1 VSHTQTSTHASAHA
15 PAHTC
20 IRTHLARP
28 PREFVAIILELVG
41 KHCRALRLELL
52 PPVDTADGR
61 VKLIECLRRNVR
73 LSSSRGEFES
83 SESVKS
89 DCVRID
95 LSIVRAADGMTEYL
109 HLQDVIVY
117 DLTCEKNL

>member
-1 VSHTQTSTHASAHA
+1 M
-15 PAHTC
+15 
-20 IRTHLARP
+20 
-28 PREFVAIILELVG
+28 
-41 KHCRALRLELL
+41 
-52 PPVDTADGR
+52 
-61 VKLIECLRRNVR
+61 
-73 LSSSRGEFES
+73 S